1 MKLLHMLRATS
12 PTPLPSRER
21 LKSALAARAAAQGEV
36 VKAREMLGRLQA
48 VVAASDQAARAA
60 AHATCAADEFRKQWV
75 RGGCKHSESRELQ
88 ALTDAAAEAAKAAQT
103 TSINAAAVCKELARA
118 QDAVQSRQN
127 DIRHCEAEI
136 SIAVGVILAEEAAPL
151 LLRFERIA
159 EEYRAVR
166 IEIKALQRVLDPGRY
181 EDAMAKSDEGAR
193 LVDAALGRGA
203 ILSWDKERDAAQAH
217 DFVEGARGR
226 DEAALEKLMAR
237 WRERAQALRANPDA
251 QL

>member
-136 SIAVGVILAEEAAPL
+136 SIAVGVILAEEAAP
-151 LLRFERIA
+151 
-159 EEYRAVR
+159 
-166 IEIKALQRVLDPGRY
+166 
-181 EDAMAKSDEGAR
+181 
-193 LVDAALGRGA
+193 
-203 ILSWDKERDAAQAH
+203 
-217 DFVEGARGR
+217 
-226 DEAALEKLMAR
+226 
-237 WRERAQALRANPDA
+237 
-251 QL
+251 